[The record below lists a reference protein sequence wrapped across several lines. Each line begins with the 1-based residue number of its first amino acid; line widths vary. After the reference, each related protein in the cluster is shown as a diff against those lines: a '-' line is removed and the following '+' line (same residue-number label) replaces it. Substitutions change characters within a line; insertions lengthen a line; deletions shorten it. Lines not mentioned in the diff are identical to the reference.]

1 MELSFSLTEQSA
13 VRTAKRQFNPFEIH
27 TVKFAGA
34 EIKEVGKETKY
45 KILSISFEN
54 ETGSANMSIFWPTE
68 ADTVRPVATAKDG
81 HEYERASR
89 WENTK
94 AIIAQTLQV
103 LNPEGYTKFQA
114 ASSKFK
120 NFDDM
125 ANAFVKVVNAAKGK
139 ETNVK
144 FAGYVNK
151 QGYTQLSFPTI
162 VGINKQGESFI
173 SDNYIG
179 DVVLSSYEMQRAK
192 EFGAPKPTPMEGDEK
207 QDVPQNETSLDLDDL
222 GL

>member
-1 MELSFSLTEQSA
+1 
-13 VRTAKRQFNPFEIH
+13 
-27 TVKFAGA
+27 
-34 EIKEVGKETKY
+34 
-45 KILSISFEN
+45 
-54 ETGSANMSIFWPTE
+54 
-68 ADTVRPVATAKDG
+68 
-81 HEYERASR
+81 
-89 WENTK
+89 
-94 AIIAQTLQV
+94 
-103 LNPEGYTKFQA
+103 
-114 ASSKFK
+114 
-120 NFDDM
+120 M

-207 QDVPQNETSLDLDDL
+207 QDVPQDETSFDLEDL

>member
-13 VRTAKRQFNPFEIH
+13 VRTSKRQLTPFEIH
-27 TVKFAGA
+27 TVKFTGA
-34 EIKEVGKETKY
+34 EIKEVGKENKY
-45 KILSISFEN
+45 KILALNFEN
-54 ETGSANMSIFWPTE
+54 ETGIASMSIFWPTE
-68 ADTVRPVATAKDG
+68 ADTVRPVATTKDG

-94 AIIAQTLQV
+94 AVIAQTLQV
-103 LNPEGYTKFQA
+103 LNPEGYAKFQA
-114 ASSKFK
+114 VSSKFK
-120 NFDDM
+120 SFDDM
-125 ANAFVKVVNAAKGK
+125 ANAFVKVVNAAKDK

-144 FAGYVNK
+144 FTGYVNK

-179 DVVLSSYEMQRAK
+179 DVVLSNYEMQKAK
-192 EFGAPKPTPMEGDEK
+192 EFNAPKPTPMDTDGSLDAP
-207 QDVPQNETSLDLDDL
+207 QDETSFDLEDL